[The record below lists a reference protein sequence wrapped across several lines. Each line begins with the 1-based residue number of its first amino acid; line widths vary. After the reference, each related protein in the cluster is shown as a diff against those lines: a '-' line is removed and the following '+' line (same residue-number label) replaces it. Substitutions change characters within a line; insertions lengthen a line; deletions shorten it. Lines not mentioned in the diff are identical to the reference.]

1 MNPDKLLKE
10 IIREEIVRNK
20 IGNRNERVE
29 LYRTEQE
36 TRKIAR
42 EALHSKALTSVKVD
56 KILNGILK
64 EDIDK
69 IPYNS
74 TAMNVLKDLLKK
86 IIPILES
93 SYKMLTSDRAQRKSF
108 EAHLIVGIK
117 NSIGMAKLYKDSDE
131 KLADQIRGGDIKQY
145 IGGTVSPEVED
156 ALTAYDEAVPQA
168 APEVEMPEKPVETIK
183 ELADLMMNNFK
194 DIYKKALLERK
205 VLQREAGGIDFNK
218 FTPEKPEVV
227 QEEAPVEEN
236 PAFLNVGEE
245 APKQVAAEEPD
256 KMAGLDP
263 NKYNETGRNIAIDAF
278 GKIEKSIVAAYNLL
292 ADGEDRKIF
301 YIYLIANIVMHFR
314 RFEDELNSALQ
325 SSDVIPQESEQKIDK
340 ATEQPTDQIQKVI
353 GGQPS
358 KNISKPAPIGAPAGI
373 NPKI

>member
-1 MNPDKLLKE
+1 MNFDKMLRQVIVEEIQRSKREKINDRVKKYKE
-10 IIREEIVRNK
+10 EQELRQIIRESVEKKFIVSQT
-20 IGNRNERVE
+20 VE
-29 LYRTEQE
+29 EVC
-36 TRKIAR
+36 K
-42 EALHSKALTSVKVD
+42 K
-56 KILNGILK
+56 ILK

-117 NSIGMAKLYKDSDE
+117 NSIGMAKLYKDSE
-131 KLADQIRGGDIKQY
+131 ENLATSIKGDDIKQY
-145 IGGTVSPEVED
+145 IGGDVSPEVSD
-156 ALTAYDEAVPQA
+156 ALSAYDEAQPVQNNIDT
-168 APEVEMPEKPVETIK
+168 EMPATIN
-183 ELADLMMNNFK
+183 ELTNLLLKNFK
-194 DIYKKALLERK
+194 EIYKKTLLERK
-205 VLQREAGGIDFNK
+205 ILQKEATGIDFNK
-218 FTPEKPEVV
+218 FAPKEEAQVP
-227 QEEAPVEEN
+227 QEEEMPQEEN
-236 PAFLNVGEE
+236 PAFLNVGDDSPEPVE
-245 APKQVAAEEPD
+245 QEEPD
-256 KMAGLDP
+256 KMAGLDK

-325 SSDVIPQESEQKIDK
+325 SSSVVPQESEQKIDK
-340 ATEQPTDQIQKVI
+340 AMEQPTDQIGKAL
-353 GGQPS
+353 GAAPP
-358 KNISKPAPIGAPAGI
+358 KNISQPAPTTAPV
-373 NPKI
+373 PKL

>member
-1 MNPDKLLKE
+1 MNFDKMLRQIIVEEIQRGRREKIDGKVKKYKE
-10 IIREEIVRNK
+10 EQELRKIIRESVEKKYLVSESV
-20 IGNRNERVE
+20 ER
-29 LYRTEQE
+29 LC
-36 TRKIAR
+36 K
-42 EALHSKALTSVKVD
+42 K
-56 KILNGILK
+56 ILK

-117 NSIGMAKLYKDSDE
+117 NSIGMAKLYKDSE
-131 KLADQIRGGDIKQY
+131 ENLATSIKGDDIRQY
-145 IGGTVSPEVED
+145 IGGDVSPEVSD
-156 ALTAYDEAVPQA
+156 ALSAYDEAQPIQNDVVPE
-168 APEVEMPEKPVETIK
+168 APATIN
-183 ELADLMMNNFK
+183 ELTNLLMRNFRE
-194 DIYKKALLERK
+194 IYKKTLLERK
-205 VLQREAGGIDFNK
+205 ILQKEATGIDFNK
-218 FTPEKPEVV
+218 FAPQEKEPEPE
-227 QEEAPVEEN
+227 QEVPQEEN
-236 PAFLNVGEE
+236 PAFLNVDDS
-245 APKQVAAEEPD
+245 APEPVEQEEPD
-256 KMAGLDP
+256 KMAGLDK

-325 SSDVIPQESEQKIDK
+325 SSDVVPQESEQKVDK
-340 ATEQPTDQIQKVI
+340 ALEQPTDQISKAI
-353 GGQPS
+353 GNKPPA
-358 KNISKPAPIGAPAGI
+358 NISQPASIPSP
-373 NPKI
+373 PKL